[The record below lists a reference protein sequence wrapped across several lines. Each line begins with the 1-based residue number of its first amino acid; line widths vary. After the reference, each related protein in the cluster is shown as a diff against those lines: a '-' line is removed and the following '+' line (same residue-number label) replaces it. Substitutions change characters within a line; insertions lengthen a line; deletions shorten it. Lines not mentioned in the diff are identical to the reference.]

1 MSFDSK
7 AQHEFHDVYL
17 QNYEFGIFTGDVT
30 IPLRGLYY
38 EGEPYNVALPAKY
51 VQLDLPSDDG
61 SGIGYPTQN
70 YLYTPIKHYPYLL
83 RDSYTTDGEEY
94 TGGPGFTYS
103 LQQSA
108 GGYYGE
114 GAYIDVMTRAG
125 ETEGAEGG
133 GLATG
138 RRFIIRALDAG
149 AYPTLV
155 GPELKLSYNYKILK
169 ESGAAALGYSVT
181 DEMTK
186 IQEFYLN
193 CKPLMTQV
201 LADCV
206 YPEQYNDS
214 RGTSDIGRFTET
226 YKLRALQFFAQTG
239 VKAAGSGYI
248 PFTDIVKSSTFIA
261 TGLPFF
267 DDYGFMNI
275 KDGDFTHLQSNRAAG
290 ARPNRLEM
298 PGYQVI
304 DREQIS
310 TAELMDLLG
319 PVTYEKKLLPNYF
332 WNSNYPSDRTA
343 RDFYNYFRG
352 NGNRFFYGAYD
363 DPTLVDED
371 GDTGTAMRLLD
382 KSLHY
387 RFDPSCV
394 PYTSFRMHYD
404 LKNANMSINAINFF
418 EVYHPATERSAPS
431 FWAGD
436 GPAQDYILSY
446 GTTSGASY
454 AFKYNL
460 ESAICGRV
468 PPIFTL
474 EAKLN
479 SEDVIERTSRNN
491 DKIQMFAVSY
501 DNSPE
506 SMAVDGDAGQ
516 GSYTTFEKQLL
527 LGNLYLKSRF
537 PFPWDGGSRISNF
550 DTRGSSFGNIGYASA
565 NNIMDPMVGDGTM
578 LDGLRE
584 LYANQK
590 DLGIDY
596 MAWSY
601 DPGGAAFSRAGI
613 GMAYNRYKTS
623 LRNFFGT
630 KEMNTINCFHS
641 LKKYVDKLAGSWTYD
656 AEQKESRIRMQK
668 RLPFKKSDFTS
679 LSEGYSDSEIQGTA
693 VTLDDESVTTSD
705 TAVLPDDMGGTG
717 GAY

>member
-7 AQHEFHDVYL
+7 AQHEFFDAYL

-30 IPLRGLYY
+30 IPLRELYY
-38 EGEPYNVALPAKY
+38 EGETYSVALPAKY
-51 VQLDLPSDDG
+51 AQLDLPGDDG

-70 YLYTPIKHYPYLL
+70 YLYTQINQYPYLL
-83 RDSYTTDGEEY
+83 RDSYTTSGDAY
-94 TGGPGFTYS
+94 QGGPGFTYS
-103 LQQSA
+103 LQQTA
-108 GGYYGE
+108 GGWFGE
-114 GAYIDVMTRAG
+114 GAYIDVAARAA
-125 ETEGAEGG
+125 ETEGAVGG
-133 GLATG
+133 TRALGY
-138 RRFIIRALDAG
+138 RFIIRALDAG
-149 AYPTLV
+149 AYPTIV
-155 GPELKLSYNYKILK
+155 GPELRLSYNYKILK
-169 ESGAAALGYSVT
+169 GSAAESLGYSVT

-186 IQEFYLN
+186 IQAFYLN

-214 RGTSDIGRFTET
+214 RGTSDIGKFTET
-226 YKLRALQFFAQTG
+226 YKLRALNFFAQTG
-239 VKAAGSGYI
+239 ERAVGTGYA
-248 PFTDIVKSSTFIA
+248 PFTDIVKSSTFVA

-290 ARPNRLEM
+290 AKPNSYAM
-298 PGYQVI
+298 PGYQTI
-304 DREQIS
+304 DREQVS
-310 TAELMDLLG
+310 TIKLMDLLG
-319 PVTYEKKLLPNYF
+319 PVADEKKLLPNYF
-332 WNSNYPSDRTA
+332 WKSDFPSARTA
-343 RDFYNYFRG
+343 DDFALYFRG
-352 NGNRFFYGAYD
+352 NGNRFAYGAYG
-363 DPTLVDED
+363 DPTLVDEE
-371 GDTGTAMRLLD
+371 GSASGPMRLLD

-387 RFDPSCV
+387 RFDPSCI

-404 LKNANMSINAINFF
+404 LKNANMSINAIDFF
-418 EVYHPATERSAPS
+418 EVYHPAIELSMPD

-479 SEDVIERTSRNN
+479 SEDVIEKTSKNN
-491 DKIQMFAVSY
+491 DRIQMFAVSY
-501 DNSPE
+501 DNSSE
-506 SMAVDGDAGQ
+506 SIAVDGDAGQ

-565 NNIMDPMVGDGTM
+565 NNIMDPMVDDGTM

-584 LYANQK
+584 YYADQK

-601 DPGGAAFSRAGI
+601 DPGGPRQGSTGI

-623 LRNFFGT
+623 LRAFFGT

-641 LKKYVDKLAGSWTYD
+641 LKKHVDKLAGAWTYD
-656 AEQKESRIRMQK
+656 ADPKESRIRMQK

-693 VTLDDESVTTSD
+693 VTLDDEPATTSD